1 MKKVLVDTLNKN
13 KQEYI
18 EDLKGLIG
26 IKTENI
32 GHGVLGGYEKEGQ
45 VYLEKLAKK
54 VGFDAQRQDMSEE
67 TILKSRKINKEGNIG
82 HNYKDHDR
90 YNLICEYSE
99 KNPGKTIV
107 FNGHI
112 DTMPAGDLSKW
123 TYDPYTGTEVDGKIY
138 GLGTADMKSGL
149 IAPFMA
155 VKLIKESGL
164 QLPGTVKVMS
174 VCDEEG
180 GGNGTVNA
188 VMNGIKGD
196 YCVVCECSEKN
207 MIVAHMGFVGFDVD
221 VKGVALHAGS
231 KWKGVNAIEKAMLLI
246 QDLKEL
252 EHNWLMNY
260 KHPLLPAPTINLGV
274 IQGGDAASTVAG
286 KCTFKAMAHFLPTV
300 MSYDQVVDDIFNTIK
315 TRAEGD
321 SWLREN
327 MPEITISQSG
337 FGFEIDTKSEF
348 VTKTKDILEDTLDRE
363 VKIISSTAGND
374 ARIMQNMA
382 EIPTIIL
389 GPASINQCHSVDE
402 YVEIDSYLESI
413 LMYASMILNLSK

>member
-1 MKKVLVDTLNKN
+1 MKNILKETLEKN

-18 EDLKGLIG
+18 EDLKGLLSV
-26 IKTENI
+26 KTENI
-32 GHGVLGGYEKEGQ
+32 GHGVIGGYEKEGQ
-45 VYLEKLAKK
+45 VYLEKLASEI
-54 VGFDAQRQDMSEE
+54 GFKAQRQEMSEE
-67 TILKSRKINKEGNIG
+67 LISKSREINKEGNLG

-90 YNLICEYSE
+90 YNLVCNYSE
-99 KNPGKTIV
+99 GVSGKTIV

-123 TYDPYTGTEVDGKIY
+123 DYEPYAGTEADGKIY
-138 GLGTADMKSGL
+138 GLGSADMKSGL

-155 VKLIKESGL
+155 IKLIKDCGL
-164 QLPGTVKVMS
+164 EVPGTVKVLS

-180 GGNGTVNA
+180 GGNGSINVA
-188 VMNGIKGD
+188 MNGIEGD

-207 MIVAHMGFVGFDVD
+207 IITAHMGFVGFDVE

-231 KWKGVNAIEKAMLLI
+231 KWKGVNAIEKSMLLI
-246 QDLKEL
+246 QELKEL

-274 IQGGDAASTVAG
+274 IEGGDAASTVAG

-300 MSYDQVVDDIFNTIK
+300 MSYDQVVEDIYTTIK
-315 TRAEGD
+315 NRSEGD
-321 SWLREN
+321 SWLKEN
-327 MPEITISQSG
+327 MPEITVSQSG
-337 FGFEIDTKSEF
+337 FGFEIDTQSEF
-348 VTKTKDILEDTLDRE
+348 VTKTKSILEENLDRE
-363 VKIISSTAGND
+363 VAVSSSTAGND

-382 EIPTIIL
+382 KIPTIIL
-389 GPASINQCHSVDE
+389 GPASIKQCHSPNE